1 MLLRLRLVH
10 VCPLLPSVHLRL
22 QQEGWGPTPLISALG
37 AEPPALAKDNTGMGV
52 CSELDEGPSP
62 AWGLFPMY

>member
-1 MLLRLRLVH
+1 M
-10 VCPLLPSVHLRL
+10 CPLLPSVHLRL
-22 QQEGWGPTPLISALG
+22 QQEGWGPTPMISAGGGGGGG

>member
-1 MLLRLRLVH
+1 MLQTDDLYVL
-10 VCPLLPSVHLRL
+10 
-22 QQEGWGPTPLISALG
+22 EKGG